1 MMHLIKNG
9 LHLFAVA
16 MLALSSGC
24 SKERHKMYITIELAN
39 AKTHKDH
46 AKLANHEK
54 LARKADEALM
64 NHA

>member
-1 MMHLIKNG
+1 
-9 LHLFAVA
+9 

-46 AKLANHEK
+46 VKLANHEK